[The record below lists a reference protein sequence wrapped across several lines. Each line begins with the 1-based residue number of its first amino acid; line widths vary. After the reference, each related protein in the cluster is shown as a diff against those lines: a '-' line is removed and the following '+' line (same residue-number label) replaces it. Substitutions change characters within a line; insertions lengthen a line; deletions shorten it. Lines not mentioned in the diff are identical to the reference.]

1 MDRHALIARKQEIR
15 RQIEQAQRELA
26 RIETQPHTWRVHLLG
41 RRRTLDSLQRKVE
54 RLMAEEH
61 DLRLAIDRAGKPDEE

>member
-26 RIETQPHTWRVHLLG
+26 RIEAQPHTWRVRLLG
-41 RRRTLDSLQRKVE
+41 RHRTLDSLQSKVE